1 MHIPDN
7 YLSPATCVV
16 LGGIM
21 VPIWRRAANRIK
33 FEISRKRMPMLG
45 ICAAFSFLIMMFN
58 LPLPGGTTGHA
69 VGATLIAIL
78 LGPYS
83 AIIAVTIA
91 LAVQALF
98 FGDGGI
104 LAFGANS
111 FNMAFI
117 MPIVGYYMYRLIKGK
132 SKNEKIDY
140 LAAFLGSY
148 AGIVAAAFFAA
159 LEFGIQPIL
168 FKDASGVPLY
178 CPYPLSVSI
187 PAMLIPHML
196 IVGVVEGIFTAG
208 VYSYVKK
215 MSPGMLYEG
224 AVIKTK
230 KLYALIIAL
239 IVLCPLGLIAS
250 GTAWGEWGSK
260 EIKNMF
266 GFIPKSMVKGFNFG
280 SPMSKYEVKGLSI
293 TSGYIA
299 SAIIGTIVL
308 ILVFRLLYLRMTQ
321 ETK

>member
-7 YLSPATCVV
+7 YLSPATCAV

-21 VPIWRRAANRIK
+21 IPIWKRAANRIK
-33 FEISRKRMPMLG
+33 LEISKKKMPMLG

-83 AIIAVTIA
+83 AIITVTIA
-91 LAVQALF
+91 LAIQALF

-117 MPIVGYYMYRLIKGK
+117 MPIVGYYIYRLIKGK
-132 SKNEKIDY
+132 SESEKVDY

-148 AGIVAAAFFAA
+148 GGIVVAAFFAA
-159 LEFGIQPIL
+159 LELGTQPIL
-168 FKDASGVPLY
+168 FKDAGGVPLY
-178 CPYPLSVSI
+178 CPYPLSISI

-215 MSPGMLYEG
+215 MSPGTLYEG
-224 AVIKTK
+224 AAVKTK
-230 KLYALIIAL
+230 KLYELIIVL
-239 IVLCPLGLIAS
+239 IILCPIGLMAG
-250 GTAWGEWGSK
+250 GTAWGEWGSN
-260 EIKNMF
+260 EIKSML
-266 GFIPKSMVKGFNFG
+266 GFVPKSMVRGFNFG
-280 SPMSKYEVKGLSI
+280 SPMSKYGINGLSSI
-293 TSGYIA
+293 SGYIA
-299 SAIIGTIVL
+299 SAIIGTIIL
-308 ILVFRLLYLRMTQ
+308 ILIFRLFYLKMKK